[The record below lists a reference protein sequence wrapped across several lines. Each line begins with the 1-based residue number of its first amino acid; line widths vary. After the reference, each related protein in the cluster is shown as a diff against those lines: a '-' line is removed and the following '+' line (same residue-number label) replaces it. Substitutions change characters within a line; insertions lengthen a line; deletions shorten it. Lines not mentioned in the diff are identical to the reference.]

1 MEGASQLR
9 QSLVKL
15 GTYQGLFA
23 GGSSPGAVHVYHENK
38 DACGDYYVGDDG
50 APPSPDY
57 AYYDNWDGNSYSV
70 ITCIN
75 GTHHSAYQFLYRKG
89 TVTSTPFSMGRSRHL
104 MDWRWR
110 RLNCRAILLKT
121 SIGSAAPLPIHAP
134 IPAID
139 CICSTVRPGPYG
151 MARPRVLRRTHHG

>member
-89 TVTSTPFSMGRSRHL
+89 TVTSTPFFYGTLATSDGLAMAKTELQGDPPENVDWFGCTPAHTCTNTGYGLHRSCPVEWWTL
-104 MDWRWR
+104 SD
-110 RLNCRAILLKT
+110 
-121 SIGSAAPLPIHAP
+121 PL
-134 IPAID
+134 
-139 CICSTVRPGPYG
+139 
-151 MARPRVLRRTHHG
+151 